1 MYPLWKQMVL
11 LNDLKIF
18 GIVRIEDVPSAMVLL
33 YVENKT
39 TVISTVITKYLVL
52 IFEKYSN

>member
-18 GIVRIEDVPSAMVLL
+18 GIVGIEDVPSAMVLL

-39 TVISTVITKYLVL
+39 TVISTVY
-52 IFEKYSN
+52 